1 MNKTIRISILLALI
15 VLLSACGTSGY
26 LRDQPFVKSNLVE
39 RNHAAGASLVAHSKG
54 HVNSSSPILY
64 ASFVNV
70 DDLQNSSSLGRI
82 MSQQVTTPFTHK
94 GYYVIEMILRQDA
107 YIKQKEGEFLLS
119 RELKNISADHNAQ
132 AVIVGTYAVGTANVY
147 VTAKLVDVRN
157 NMVIASYDYPIPLTE
172 DIKQLLR

>member
-1 MNKTIRISILLALI
+1 MNKTILISILVAFV
-15 VLLSACGTSGY
+15 VLLSACKPSGY
-26 LRDQPFVKSNLVE
+26 LRDEVFVESNLVD
-39 RNHAAGASLVAHSKG
+39 RNHKAGASLVEHAKG
-54 HVNSSSPILY
+54 YINSSSPILY

-82 MSQQVTTPFTHK
+82 MSQQVTTPFTQR
-94 GYYVIEMILRQDA
+94 GYYVIEMLLRQNA

-119 RELKNISADHNAQ
+119 RELKNIGADHNAQ

-157 NMVIASYDYPIPLTE
+157 NKVLTSYDYPIPLTD
-172 DIKQLLR
+172 DIKHLLR